1 MKKQASGHHNQTR
14 YIDMKDSVEWRQD
27 IALSNKTVNE
37 VMDKFF
43 DELIKGRVDLP
54 IGTDIFVTESK
65 LKTEKSN
72 EDDNT

>member
-1 MKKQASGHHNQTR
+1 MKNP
-14 YIDMKDSVEWRQD
+14 VEWRQD

-54 IGTDIFVTESK
+54 IGADVFVTESK
-65 LKTEKSN
+65 LKKAEESD
-72 EDDNT
+72 E

>member
-1 MKKQASGHHNQTR
+1 
-14 YIDMKDSVEWRQD
+14 MKDPVEWRQD

-54 IGTDIFVTESK
+54 IGTDVFVTESK